1 MQVHG
6 FPPISDARSRVLILG
21 SMPGKASLCAGQ
33 YYAHRQNSFW
43 RIMGALCQ
51 FDPTASYEVRT
62 KRLLKAGIAVW
73 DVLKS
78 CTRESSLD
86 SDIQEASIVVNPLEE
101 FFQTHPRVVHVF
113 FNGAKAEQSFQ
124 RYVLPQITPTGP
136 LEYCRLPST
145 SPAHASLCY
154 AEKLAAWKVILRTH
168 AQGNVR
174 QLEQA

>member
-1 MQVHG
+1 
-6 FPPISDARSRVLILG
+6 
-21 SMPGKASLCAGQ
+21 MPGKASLCAGQ

-154 AEKLAAWKVILRTH
+154 AEKLAAWQVILRPPPRR
-168 AQGNVR
+168 NIR

>member
-1 MQVHG
+1 
-6 FPPISDARSRVLILG
+6 
-21 SMPGKASLCAGQ
+21 MPGKASLCAGQ

-51 FDPTASYEVRT
+51 FDPTAPYEVRT

>member
-51 FDPTASYEVRT
+51 FDPAAPYEVRT
-62 KRLLKAGIAVW
+62 RCLLDAGIAVW
-73 DVLKS
+73 DVMQS
-78 CTRESSLD
+78 CSRESSLD
-86 SDIQEASIVVNPLEE
+86 SDIQEASIVVNRFEA
-101 FFQTHPRVVHVF
+101 FFHRHPKIGF
-113 FNGAKAEQSFQ
+113 ICFNGSKAEQSYW
-124 RYVLPQITPTGP
+124 RYVLPEVPVAES
-136 LEYCRLPST
+136 LETQRLPST

-154 AEKLAAWKVILRTH
+154 AEKLAAWQVILLTH

-174 QLEQA
+174 QLE